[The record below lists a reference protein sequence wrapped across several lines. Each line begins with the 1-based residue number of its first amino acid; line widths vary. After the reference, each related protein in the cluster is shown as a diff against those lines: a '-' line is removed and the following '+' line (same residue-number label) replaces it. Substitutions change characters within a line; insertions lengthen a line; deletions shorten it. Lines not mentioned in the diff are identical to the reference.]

1 MTESQYH
8 ARMSS
13 RDRATALVTVFA
25 IALAAF
31 PATAAAQDAAAPAP
45 QPPPTPTPSPSPSP
59 SPQPPQPPASPDVTV
74 EITAEVAANPESALS
89 RVLRSGCRDGLADVR
104 ALGGSPNAP
113 WADTVARLCDDI
125 VGQNLPAPPMAAV
138 RAGSG
143 TNEGRGRLVLWSS
156 LYGIWYGV
164 ATDILFDIDGDRAVI
179 LPPLVGMAAGLGISL
194 AATRNMH
201 LTVGEAWT
209 IITGLDYGT
218 FNGALWAGGFDMSDK
233 GVVGTAMA
241 TSIAATSVGLLVAST
256 YSPSAGDIELV
267 RSSLLWSTIG
277 GFLGTAALAPDA
289 STQSMFK
296 ATAAAMDVG
305 LIIGVALAN
314 SYELSRNRVL
324 IIDAGALAGG
334 LTGLGIAW
342 LAAGSSGEQVLP
354 GAALGG
360 MLAGI
365 AVAAY
370 ATRDLD
376 DDGDLRAARPA
387 FPALVARDH
396 DGRWGFGAPGAA
408 PVFDGGGRRLVGATV
423 NALGGQF

>member
-1 MTESQYH
+1 MT
-8 ARMSS
+8 S
-13 RDRATALVTVFA
+13 RDRATALATVFA
-25 IALAAF
+25 IALAAL
-31 PATAAAQDAAAPAP
+31 PATAAAQDAAAA
-45 QPPPTPTPSPSPSP
+45 PPPAA
-59 SPQPPQPPASPDVTV
+59 PPPAQPPASPDATV
-74 EITAEVAANPESALS
+74 EITAAVAATPESALS

-125 VGQNLPAPPMAAV
+125 VGQNLPAPPMAV
-138 RAGSG
+138 IRSGSG

-218 FNGALWAGGFDMSDK
+218 FNGALWAGGFDMTDK

-241 TSIAATSVGLLVAST
+241 TSIAATSVGLLVANS
-256 YSPSAGDIELV
+256 YSPSAGSIELV
-267 RSSLLWSTIG
+267 RSSLLWSTVG
-277 GFLGTAALAPDA
+277 GFLGIAALAPD
-289 STQSMFK
+289 SRTETMFK
-296 ATAAAMDVG
+296 TTAAAMDVG
-305 LIIGVALAN
+305 LIIGVALAS
-314 SYELSRNRVL
+314 SYQLSRNRVL

-334 LTGLGIAW
+334 LTGLGVAW
-342 LAAGSSGEQVLP
+342 LAAGSSGEQALP

-365 AVAAY
+365 AITAY

-376 DDGDLRAARPA
+376 DDSDLRAARPA
-387 FPALVARDH
+387 FPALVVRDP
-396 DGRWGFGAPGAA
+396 DGRWGFGAPGAV
-408 PVFDGGGRRLVGATV
+408 PVFDGGGRRVVGATV

>member
-1 MTESQYH
+1 MSESQYH
-8 ARMSS
+8 AGMSS

-25 IALAAF
+25 IALAAL
-31 PATAAAQDAAAPAP
+31 PATAAAQGAAAAPPPATPAP
-45 QPPPTPTPSPSPSP
+45 AAAPPPQ
-59 SPQPPQPPASPDVTV
+59 PQPPQTPAAPDETV
-74 EITAEVAANPESALS
+74 EITAAVAANPESALS

-113 WADTVARLCDDI
+113 WADTVARLCDEI
-125 VGQNLPAPPMAAV
+125 VGQNLPAPPMAV
-138 RAGSG
+138 IRSGTG

-179 LPPLVGMAAGLGISL
+179 LPPLIGMAAGLGISL

-233 GVVGTAMA
+233 GVVGTALA
-241 TSIAATSVGLLVAST
+241 TSVAATSVGLLVANA
-256 YSPSAGDIELV
+256 YSPSAGDIEMV

-289 STQSMFK
+289 SAASALK

-305 LIIGVALAN
+305 LLIGVALAS

-342 LAAGSSGEQVLP
+342 LAAGSDGEQALP

-365 AVAAY
+365 AIAAY
-370 ATRDLD
+370 ASRDMD

-387 FPALVARDH
+387 FPALVARAP
-396 DGRWGFGAPGAA
+396 DGRWGFGAPGAV

>member
-1 MTESQYH
+1 
-8 ARMSS
+8 MSS

-25 IALAAF
+25 IALAAL
-31 PATAAAQDAAAPAP
+31 PATAAAQDAADPAASASP
-45 QPPPTPTPSPSPSP
+45 QQPP
-59 SPQPPQPPASPDVTV
+59 PPQPPAAPDATV
-74 EITAEVAANPESALS
+74 EISAAVAANPETALS

-104 ALGGSPNAP
+104 ALAGSPNAP

-125 VGQNLPAPPMAAV
+125 VGQNLPAPPMAV
-138 RAGSG
+138 IRSGSG

-156 LYGIWYGV
+156 LYGIWWGV

-218 FNGALWAGGFDMSDK
+218 FNGALWAGGFDTSDK
-233 GVVGTAMA
+233 GVVGAALA
-241 TSIAATSVGLLVAST
+241 TSIAATSVGLLVANA

-267 RSSLLWSTIG
+267 RTSLLWSTVG

-289 STQSMFK
+289 SAESALK
-296 ATAAAMDVG
+296 ATAAAMDAG
-305 LIIGVALAN
+305 LIIGVALAS

-324 IIDAGALAGG
+324 IIDAGALTGG

-342 LAAGSSGEQVLP
+342 LAAGSSSEQALP

-365 AVAAY
+365 AVAAF
-370 ATRDLD
+370 ATHDLD
-376 DDGDLRAARPA
+376 DDHDLHAARPA
-387 FPALVARDH
+387 FPALLARDH
-396 DGRWGFGAPGAA
+396 DGGWGFGGAGAA
-408 PVFDGGGRRLVGATV
+408 PVFDGRGTRLIGATV
-423 NALGGQF
+423 NAVGGQF